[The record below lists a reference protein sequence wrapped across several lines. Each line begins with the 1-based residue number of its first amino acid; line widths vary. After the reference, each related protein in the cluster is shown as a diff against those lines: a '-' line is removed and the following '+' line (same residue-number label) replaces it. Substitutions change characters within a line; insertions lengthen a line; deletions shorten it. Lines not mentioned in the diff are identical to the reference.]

1 MKILASKNEITT
13 NSQLRDILHDYLLDN
28 DIYHGDVE
36 KAMDDIMYEYDGIFR
51 FEIDR
56 YGDIVNVYGELEND
70 ESIDLRVTL
79 LNGEKLLKVEDFQ
92 D

>member
-1 MKILASKNEITT
+1 MKILASNNEITT
-13 NSQLRDILHDYLLDN
+13 NRQLGDILHDYLLDD
-28 DIYHGDVE
+28 DIYHGDIE
-36 KAMDDIMYEYDGIFR
+36 KVMDDIMYEYDGIFR

-56 YGDIVNVYGELEND
+56 YGDVVNIYGELENG
-70 ESIDLRVTL
+70 EPIDLRVTL